1 MATLKKF
8 KNKIVID
15 CDCGNVLTLSEKDK
29 ELLLETVYSK
39 EQREAIQALEDE
51 QKIDDKKDD
60 ADDDDD
66 GTFNIFGL

>member
-39 EQREAIQALEDE
+39 EQREAIEKLEAEKIEDDEDE
-51 QKIDDKKDD
+51 KISKH
-60 ADDDDD
+60 DDDS
-66 GTFNIFGL
+66 FNVFNL